1 VIPSGAFFNDGETP
15 AVIKRLTYPVVEQN
29 LNKTNYTTAADAV
42 GGDLKTQKL
51 WFDKF

>member
-1 VIPSGAFFNDGETP
+1 
-15 AVIKRLTYPVVEQN
+15 VVEQN
-29 LNKTNYTTAADAV
+29 LNKANYTAAAAAV